1 MCDEALTLEQA
12 HECKQVLAMCK
23 EHDLPLADLPY
34 IWDKYQEQANE
45 ARRLDIELKRVNDVE
60 RKAGI
65 ANGNMERELQR
76 LRQLT
81 NEQAKIIQSDNIE
94 LTSLRE
100 LGLDSAAQLRN
111 ITDLELQVEE
121 LTCKY
126 ESVLLRCKHF
136 EGLADQTRIDD
147 LEDLVSHY
155 RCCIN
160 GAKDIARISHFSNEL
175 RLHLIRVVL
184 GVFEPKVKT
193 NGA

>member
-1 MCDEALTLEQA
+1 MCDEVLTPEQA
-12 HECKQVLAMCK
+12 NQCLQVIRMCK

-45 ARRLDIELKRVNDVE
+45 CRRLDIELKRVNDVE

-126 ESVLLRCKHF
+126 ESVLMRCKHF
-136 EGLADQTRIDD
+136 EGMADPKHIEA

-155 RCCIN
+155 RCGIK
-160 GAKDIARISHFSNEL
+160 GAIDIARIPHFSNEL
-175 RLHLIRVVL
+175 RLSLVERVL
-184 GVFEPKVKT
+184 GTFEPQDPS